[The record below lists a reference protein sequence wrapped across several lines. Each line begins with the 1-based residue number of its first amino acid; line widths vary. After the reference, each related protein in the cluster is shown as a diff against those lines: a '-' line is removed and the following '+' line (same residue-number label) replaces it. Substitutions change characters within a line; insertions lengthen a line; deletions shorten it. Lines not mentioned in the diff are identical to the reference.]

1 MSVIRQKFKELIKTL
16 TPKTEN
22 VRPIITSV
30 VITLIFFFGFYFL
43 GNRFGEFMTIATV
56 LLLAVML
63 AIIVLM
69 AEFLVLKSLF
79 LVAAELSLLIF
90 LAESYC
96 DVPNR
101 LPLNDNAMKNLL
113 LVGLLY
119 ISFIFCRS
127 LYEAMRDYYKKIE
140 DQPKEKQ
147 RGKIGGIALFLIFTG
162 LFVYQIYLV
171 INPIVL
177 NLCVYK

>member
-1 MSVIRQKFKELIKTL
+1 MIKKKFNELVKKL
-16 TPKTEN
+16 TPKKEN
-22 VRPIITSV
+22 IRPLITSA
-30 VITLIFFFGFYFL
+30 VITLFFFGAYYVL
-43 GNRFGEFMTIATV
+43 GNRFGEFMTIATM

-79 LVAAELSLLIF
+79 VVAAELSLLIF

-96 DVPNR
+96 NVPNR
-101 LPLNDNAMKNLL
+101 LALNNEAMKNLL
-113 LVGLLY
+113 LIGLLY
-119 ISFIFCRS
+119 ITFLFCRS
-127 LYEAMRDYYKKIE
+127 LYEALRDYYEKIE

-147 RGKIGGIALFLIFTG
+147 KGKVGGIALFLIFTG
-162 LFVYQIYLV
+162 LFIYQIYLAV
-171 INPIVL
+171 SPIVL